1 MQHYPIFFDN
11 IPVGVPHERVYRRLG
26 YRKDITRILP
36 RQKGEVERYIADAR
50 SLIHLQGTAIRIPIQ
65 EKGTARIVLS
75 NNVVFESSQLTAFL
89 EHCLEVVLMGST
101 AGNDIMKAIEGDTA
115 SHHLTRLTR
124 CVVFDATASETVD
137 ASLDWIMGYFNQELR
152 RENKALMQK
161 RYSAGYGD
169 FLLENQKTIH
179 RLLELDRIGVKITA
193 SCILVPEKS
202 VTAIAG
208 VIQQSPKTEQG
219 NNEKL
224 HRFDLSPY

>member
-1 MQHYPIFFDN
+1 M
-11 IPVGVPHERVYRRLG
+11 
-26 YRKDITRILP
+26 
-36 RQKGEVERYIADAR
+36 
-50 SLIHLQGTAIRIPIQ
+50 
-65 EKGTARIVLS
+65 RIVLS
-75 NNVVFESSQLTAFL
+75 NDVVFESRQLTAFL
-89 EHCLEVVLMGST
+89 EHCREVVLMGST

-115 SHHLTRLTR
+115 SRHLTRS
-124 CVVFDATASETVD
+124 VVFDATASETVD

-152 RENKALMQK
+152 RENKVLMQR

-169 FLLENQKTIH
+169 FSLENQKTIH
-179 RLLELDRIGVKITA
+179 RLLELDRIGVKITT

-224 HRFDLSPY
+224 HRFDLSLLRSVSITYPITR

>member
-11 IPVGVPHERVYRRLG
+11 ISVVVPYERVYRRLG
-26 YRKDITRILP
+26 YRKDVTMILP
-36 RQKGEVERYIADAR
+36 WQKGEVKRYIAEAR
-50 SLIHLQGTAIRIPIQ
+50 LLIHLQGAAIRIPIQ
-65 EKGTARIVLS
+65 EKGAMRIVLS
-75 NNVVFESSQLTAFL
+75 NDVVFESRQLTTFL
-89 EHCLEVVLMGST
+89 EHCREVVLMGST
-101 AGNDIMKAIEGDTA
+101 AGSDIMNAIEEDTA
-115 SHHLTRLTR
+115 SHHLTRG
-124 CVVFDATASETVD
+124 VVFDAAASETVN

-152 RENKALMQK
+152 RENKVLMQR

-169 FLLENQKTIH
+169 FSLENQKTIH

-224 HRFDLSPY
+224 HRFNLSPY